1 MSSPPIPWL
10 TEPQALSLYATHPAL
25 LDACSDYH
33 LRHGTDPA
41 HTPLLVRVTA
51 AGVEVEP
58 IDTLA
63 AVQDSGAGEALA
75 SVAPEQA
82 APPLLGTYPRHA
94 VAALIL
100 ALAGASPGHPALGGI
115 GEAVAL
121 CDRLLSAVRAA
132 CALLPPGPAR
142 AELLTALTALTAL
155 TGSAER

>member
-25 LDACSDYH
+25 LDACADYH
-33 LRHGTDPA
+33 LQHRTDPA
-41 HTPLLVRVTA
+41 RTPLLVRVTA

-58 IDTLA
+58 VDTLA
-63 AVQDSGAGEALA
+63 AVQDSGAADALA
-75 SVAPEQA
+75 SVATEQP

-100 ALAGASPGHPALGGI
+100 ALAGASPGHPALAGI
-115 GEAVAL
+115 DEAAAL
-121 CDRLLSAVRAA
+121 CDRLLSAARDA
-132 CALLPPGPAR
+132 CTLLPPGPAR
-142 AELLTALTALTAL
+142 AELSTALTAL